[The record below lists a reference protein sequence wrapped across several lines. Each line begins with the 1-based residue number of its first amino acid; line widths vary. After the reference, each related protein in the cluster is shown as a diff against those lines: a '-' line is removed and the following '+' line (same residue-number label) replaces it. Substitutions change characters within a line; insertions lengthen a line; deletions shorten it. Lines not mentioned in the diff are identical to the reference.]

1 MYPIDPELVNQ
12 LIEVRNKFIENFA
25 QSNQYGELTQSYIQN
40 SFTIFNL
47 LLSGNVENGTPI
59 ISSLVL
65 NTQFELIETQLNV
78 KYLLLCQPNQEII
91 DTNDFSRYEIEL
103 IKFFTRNHINTKIIS
118 QLLPST
124 KDLYYI
130 IDHKREFYPFELIKA
145 YEILSLLIAPADAF
159 VNNPDLK
166 RLSIGELMEIM
177 ITNGEEGV
185 DDVEE
190 AVWKFITAHLH
201 HCQIHP
207 SQVTEEQIKDIISH
221 LRNSTQ
227 SFKTS
232 SLRQTATEVFS
243 IINQYFQQC
252 TNFEVIID
260 FAELLLSLLRDDDL
274 YVRNRMSEIVME
286 LIQKSEESAEKGN
299 LYTVENWLLFSLI
312 CVIFNS
318 F

>member
-65 NTQFELIETQLNV
+65 NTQYELIETQLNV

-103 IKFFTRNHINTKIIS
+103 IKFFTRNHINTNIIS

>member
-130 IDHKREFYPFELIKA
+130 IDHKREFYPFGLIKA

-201 HCQIHP
+201 HCHIHP